1 MKKQRLVTSEQDN
14 EQYEEES
21 ESESQ
26 EDSVKGK
33 KAKRHKKG

>member
-1 MKKQRLVTSEQDN
+1 MNKQREVTSEQDN